1 MNRVLV
7 NGARGRL
14 GKRVV
19 QDLIAAD
26 YGVVAVYE
34 KAERLQSLQSRNG
47 QSHTE

>member
-1 MNRVLV
+1 MKCVLV
-7 NGARGRL
+7 TGAKGRL

-34 KAERLQSLQSRNG
+34 NAERLQSLRSLV
-47 QSHTE
+47 